1 VSVYSGRELLGFVL
15 SRGPDGF
22 EAFDASERSLGIFST
37 MKAAAD
43 AISAE
48 GAP

>member
-1 VSVYSGRELLGFVL
+1 LLVFVL
-15 SRGPDGF
+15 NRGPDGF
-22 EAFDASERSLGIFST
+22 EAFDGGERSLGVFPN

-48 GAP
+48 GTP